1 MKSEYW
7 KVPEMWKG
15 ATVYILGGAPSL
27 LDEKLELIE
36 DKKVIGVNCAFLLGD
51 WVDIVWFGDPP
62 WFDWNE
68 EKLAEF
74 GGLKA
79 CCCEKMRF
87 DQPAIKVLERGKKMG
102 LEDGKNYRTR
112 ISWNWS
118 SGGSAVNLATLLG
131 ASKVVLL
138 GFDMKPDDKGRNWW
152 HNLHKNKLDLSV
164 RDPYPMYME
173 SFEHIAEDA
182 KTLGVEI
189 VNSTMCSIIPEDW
202 IPKRPLEEVVSE
214 V

>member
-15 ATVYILGGAPSL
+15 EIVYILGGAPSL

-131 ASKVVLL
+131 ATKVVLL
-138 GFDMKPDDKGRNWW
+138 GFDMKPDDKGRN
-152 HNLHKNKLDLSV
+152 
-164 RDPYPMYME
+164 
-173 SFEHIAEDA
+173 
-182 KTLGVEI
+182 
-189 VNSTMCSIIPEDW
+189 
-202 IPKRPLEEVVSE
+202 
-214 V
+214 